1 MPTSVAPQV
10 YIVGYSVADLDGI
23 NEYLLQEVSP
33 ELENWSNDHNNGD
46 EIALLTEFGGRLCY
60 KSWAPGINPNVT
72 RIREDQQEYIK
83 NIIEVKHGSVMEH
96 AMINFVFANVS
107 RVFTHELV
115 RHRVG
120 TAMSQESMRYVRL
133 TDIPFWMSDTIK
145 QEDLMT
151 RDENNELLLFEQ
163 DSERLLS
170 QMEAF
175 QQRWADSLALDDGK
189 DFTYKKQMTSALRR
203 WSPQGVATQI
213 MWSCN
218 PRELRHVIVMRTDP
232 SAEEEIRLV
241 FDMVAQQVQARWPTM
256 FGDLERQDDGS
267 WKGTVA

>member
-1 MPTSVAPQV
+1 MPTSVEPHV
-10 YIVGYSVADLDGI
+10 YIVGYSVADADGI
-23 NEYLLQEVSP
+23 NSYLAQEVDLS
-33 ELENWSNDHNNGD
+33 LDDWFFGHSHGD

-72 RIREDQQEYIK
+72 RIREDQQAYIK
-83 NIIEVKHGSVMEH
+83 NIIDVKHGSVMEH

-120 TAMSQESMRYVRL
+120 TATSQESMRFVRL
-133 TDIPFWMSDTIK
+133 TDIPFWMPDALP
-145 QEDLMT
+145 DGP
-151 RDENNELLLFEQ
+151 DGVELNQ
-163 DSERLLS
+163 DSEQLLTY
-170 QMEAF
+170 MENF
-175 QQRWADSLALDDGK
+175 QQKWSERLELDSSSVN
-189 DFTYKKQMTSALRR
+189 FTYKKLMTSALRR

-241 FDMVAQQVQARWPTM
+241 FDMVAQQVQERWPTM
-256 FGDLERQDDGS
+256 FGDLKRQDDGS
-267 WKGTVA
+267 WRGTVA